1 MRRKTFKYQPLDLKT
16 DIGIGVTLPF
26 NNSAGG
32 RNETQNYA
40 SGSLSGASVFSS
52 TFTTEQQA
60 LSNLKNLLLTTRGER
75 YMQPAFGSPLPDYI
89 FSNITINGGIAT
101 SPDDVADIVS
111 DLTDVINFWLPYIIL
126 IDVSVDIFPDQN
138 TIRVSIEFRVTENG
152 ANKRIV
158 LFQSDTAADIIE
170 EL

>member
-60 LSNLKNLLLTTRGER
+60 LSNLKTW
-75 YMQPAFGSPLPDYI
+75 
-89 FSNITINGGIAT
+89 
-101 SPDDVADIVS
+101 VVH
-111 DLTDVINFWLPYIIL
+111 
-126 IDVSVDIFPDQN
+126 
-138 TIRVSIEFRVTENG
+138 
-152 ANKRIV
+152 
-158 LFQSDTAADIIE
+158 
-170 EL
+170 